1 MMIIDFMHNE
11 KSIAPSELE
20 ITVAQRDAA
29 GPVESFQDAAA
40 LKPSGGQINQDDS
53 PAEEV
58 H

>member
-29 GPVESFQDAAA
+29 GPVEVF
-40 LKPSGGQINQDDS
+40 KMPRR
-53 PAEEV
+53 
-58 H
+58 